1 MVEIIASD
9 FEVSVVAQKE
19 ENYFLADKKNVF
31 FHFVFFQKKGYY
43 NEVKQFY
50 IHRFEL
56 ADWLNKVINKK
67 VENDLNVA
75 SGLVNLSFQTNG
87 EEQILSIQYDE
98 IAFEVNLVETDFGK
112 QLLSDVSILEKI
124 DVESIKKA
132 FKKKIISAVVDEYD
146 VNKNYTLSDTTLR
159 AAAFELK
166 SSKTKK
172 TWQRTSCFYDLLKME
187 LQDTVEM
194 NKYLASELMMGLD
207 IVVGKTECNC
217 TNDGCF
223 FDMLNTAYTTFFKEE
238 DLLTDGNVDS
248 DKVELQFT
256 KIWNELDVK
265 QRAVMNFLDYQFGN
279 TPLINLYLLTPNCNI
294 QEYIYKMTYP
304 YQPDSEDDAF
314 VRRIA
319 SLVGYYKCLS

>member
-1 MVEIIASD
+1 MVEITASD
-9 FEVSVVAQKE
+9 FEVTVVAQKE

-43 NEVKQFY
+43 NQVKQFY

-87 EEQILSIQYDE
+87 EDKILSIQYDE

-112 QLLSDVSILEKI
+112 KLLSDVSILEKI
-124 DVESIKKA
+124 ESESIKKA

-146 VNKNYTLSDTTLR
+146 VNINYTLSDNTLR
-159 AAAFELK
+159 AATFELK

-172 TWQRTSCFYDLLKME
+172 TWQRTSYFYDLLKME

-194 NKYLASELMMGLD
+194 NKYLASELMMGLE

-223 FDMLNTAYTTFFKEE
+223 FDMLNTAYATFFKEE
-238 DLLTDGNVDS
+238 DLLTDGKLDEE
-248 DKVELQFT
+248 KAEIQLA
-256 KIWNELDVK
+256 KIWKELTPK
-265 QRAVMNFLDYQFGN
+265 QRVVLNFLDDRFGN
-279 TPLINLYLLTPNCNI
+279 TPLINLYLLTPNTND

-319 SLVGYYKCLS
+319 TLVRFYLN

>member
-9 FEVSVVAQKE
+9 FEVTVVAQKE

-31 FHFVFFQKKGYY
+31 FHFVFFHKKGYY

-56 ADWLNKVINKK
+56 ADWLNKVMNKK
-67 VENDLNVA
+67 VENELNVA

-87 EEQILSIQYDE
+87 EDKILSIQYDE

-112 QLLSDVSILEKI
+112 QILSDVSILEKI
-124 DVESIKKA
+124 ESESIKKA

-146 VNKNYTLSDTTLR
+146 VNKNYTISENTLR

-172 TWQRTSCFYDLLKME
+172 TWQRTSYFYDLLKME
-187 LQDTVEM
+187 LQDTIEM
-194 NKYLASELMMGLD
+194 NKYLASELMMGLE

-238 DLLTDGNVDS
+238 DLLTDGKLDEE
-248 DKVELQFT
+248 KAEIQLA
-256 KIWNELDVK
+256 KIWKELTTK
-265 QRAVMNFLDYQFGN
+265 QRVVLNFLDDRFGN
-279 TPLINLYLLTPNCNI
+279 TPLINLYLLTQNANV

-304 YQPDSEDDAF
+304 YQPDSEDDLF
-314 VRRIA
+314 VRKIA
-319 SLVGYYKCLS
+319 SWVGFYLN

>member
-9 FEVSVVAQKE
+9 FELTVVAQKE

-31 FHFVFFQKKGYY
+31 FYFVFFQKKGYY

-67 VENDLNVA
+67 VENDLNLA
-75 SGLVNLSFQTNG
+75 SGLVSLSFQTNG
-87 EEQILSIQYDE
+87 EDKILSIQYDE

-112 QLLSDVSILEKI
+112 QLLSDVSILDKI
-124 DVESIKKA
+124 ESESIKKA

-172 TWQRTSCFYDLLKME
+172 TWQRTSYFYDLLKME
-187 LQDTVEM
+187 LQDTVKM
-194 NKYLASELMMGLD
+194 NKYLASELMMGLE

-217 TNDGCF
+217 SNDGCF

-238 DLLTDGNVDS
+238 DLVTDGKLDEE
-248 DKVELQFT
+248 KAGIQLA
-256 KIWNELDVK
+256 KIWKELTPK
-265 QRAVMNFLDYQFGN
+265 QRVVLNFLDDRFGN
-279 TPLINLYLLTPNCNI
+279 TPLINLYLLTPNTNV
-294 QEYIYKMTYP
+294 QEYIFKMTYP
-304 YQPDSEDDAF
+304 YQPDSEDDLF
-314 VRRIA
+314 VRKIA
-319 SLVGYYKCLS
+319 SWVEFFSR

>member
-1 MVEIIASD
+1 MVEITASD
-9 FEVSVVAQKE
+9 FEVTVVAQKE

-31 FHFVFFQKKGYY
+31 FHFVFFHKKGYY
-43 NEVKQFY
+43 NEVNQFY

-67 VENDLNVA
+67 VENDINVA

-98 IAFEVNLVETDFGK
+98 IAFEVNLVENDFCK

-124 DVESIKKA
+124 DIESIKKA

-172 TWQRTSCFYDLLKME
+172 TWQRTSYFYDLLKME

-217 TNDGCF
+217 INDGCF
-223 FDMLNTAYTTFFKEE
+223 FDILNTAYTTFFNEE
-238 DLLTDGNVDS
+238 DLLTVGKLDEA
-248 DKVELQFT
+248 KAEFELA
-256 KIWNELDVK
+256 KIWKELTPK
-265 QRAVMNFLDYQFGN
+265 QRVVLNFLDDRFGN
-279 TPLINLYLLTPNCNI
+279 TPLINLYLLAPNVNV

-304 YQPDSEDDAF
+304 YQPDSEDDLF
-314 VRRIA
+314 VRKIA
-319 SLVGYYKCLS
+319 SWVGFYMK